1 VCVCVCVCV
10 TVCVCVCVCV
20 CVWMY
25 VCVCV
30 RVGMCQRVRA
40 AYQKMISSVAVFV
53 SAERKRSVN

>member
-1 VCVCVCVCV
+1 M
-10 TVCVCVCVCV
+10 CVCVCVCV